1 MTLLAHGHC
10 LTMKPKCTLKTE
22 KACRFVNWH
31 KWLPITV
38 LASMATLNLVGLLL
52 VVRRFSGAFQEPF
65 PTGPMVFTA
74 LISITLVAYGRNAW
88 RHHSAWLGHN
98 ALVGRNTRLGMGT
111 DNDRHLK
118 LKKDC
123 FENSRWA
130 GWSPWVGWG
139 SSLGLVLMAVGCAYP
154 GDQLIDW
161 LIWIPLLVA
170 DQFWRQSFFDGGK
183 PTIPLL
189 SKYLPKTEE
198 PISTSDSTSHR
209 ISDSPTSEIIVT
221 DSLTQEEDEQLLQ
234 QLFRVR
240 NQAGQETIYGTLRA
254 DFKKGQR
261 NVSLHVGFCP
271 PLPHPPQVEAE
282 PVDGPAATL
291 KVVHAL
297 AHGTRLDLRLDQPAN
312 RECHVLVD
320 LAALESVG

>member
-1 MTLLAHGHC
+1 
-10 LTMKPKCTLKTE
+10 MKPKCALKTE
-22 KACRFVNWH
+22 KVCRSINWH

-74 LISITLVAYGRNAW
+74 LISTTLVAYGRNAW
-88 RHHSAWLGHN
+88 RRHNAWLD
-98 ALVGRNTRLGMGT
+98 R
-111 DNDRHLK
+111 NDRHLK
-118 LKKDC
+118 EDCYKK
-123 FENSRWA
+123 SRWA
-130 GWSPWVGWG
+130 SWNPWIGWG
-139 SSLGLVLMAVGCAYP
+139 SSIGLVLMAVGCAYP
-154 GDQLIDW
+154 GNQLSDW

-170 DQFWRQSFFDGGK
+170 DQFWRQSFFDGGR

-189 SKYLPKTEE
+189 GKYLPKTENL
-198 PISTSDSTSHR
+198 ISTSDSTSHL
-209 ISDSPTSEIIVT
+209 ISDAPASEILIT
-221 DSLTQEEDEQLLQ
+221 DSLTTEEDEQLLQ

-271 PLPHPPQVEAE
+271 PLPHSPQVEAE

-297 AHGTRLDLRLDQPAN
+297 AHGTRLDLRLDQPAH
-312 RECHVLVD
+312 RDCHVLVD
-320 LAALESVG
+320 LAALENGG